1 MEYKICKN
9 WQWIHLIQILNL
21 MKVEYASHCVGY
33 YSKNSSILEN
43 LLSDKEGLIKLKNYI
58 KKRDLQKKV
67 NMIVLLD

>member
-9 WQWIHLIQILNL
+9 CL
-21 MKVEYASHCVGY
+21 MDSSDPDIKFNESGVCSHCVGY
-33 YSKNSSILEN
+33 YSKTLPFWKN

-58 KKRDLQKKV
+58 KKRSSKKV